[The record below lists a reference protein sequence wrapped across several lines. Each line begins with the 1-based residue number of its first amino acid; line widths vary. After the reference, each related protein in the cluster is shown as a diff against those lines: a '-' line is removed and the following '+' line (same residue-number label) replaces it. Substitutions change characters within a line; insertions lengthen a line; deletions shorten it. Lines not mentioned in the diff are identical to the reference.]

1 MTPERRSS
9 INTNSVISHIS
20 DTTMDGSP
28 VFDFFAQVN
37 EHLTAPPKR
46 KSLLENYFQAHLE
59 FQGRYIEPSPTPEP
73 SIASAVNSSLKR
85 TIDDSSASDN
95 EYEYPRVEYSMPKKR
110 RLSAYAVMRSR
121 LAAGV
126 GSPSRRQFSG
136 GLSMPS
142 TPGSGGG
149 GAKKRKRDVFSGS
162 EVKGKTSMRL
172 DVKEAGYS

>member
-1 MTPERRSS
+1 MPTEHPS
-9 INTNSVISHIS
+9 INTDRVISHIS

-37 EHLTAPPKR
+37 EHLAAPPKR

-85 TIDDSSASDN
+85 SIEDSSASDN
-95 EYEYPRVEYSMPKKR
+95 EFEYQYPHVEYSMPKKR

-121 LAAGV
+121 SRLAGGV
-126 GSPSRRQFSG
+126 GSPSLGRQFSG
-136 GLSMPS
+136 RLSVPS

-149 GAKKRKRDVFSGS
+149 QKRKRDVFPGS
-162 EVKGKTSMRL
+162 DVKGKIDCR
-172 DVKEAGYS
+172 